1 MLRHFL
7 AGSPFIMRLLAILKI
22 NMPCMV
28 QLPIVLLATGTFL
41 HSPDPAA
48 DPAAVAD
55 FLAGETDDGFRVTV
69 LRPGV

>member
-1 MLRHFL
+1 
-7 AGSPFIMRLLAILKI
+7 
-22 NMPCMV
+22 MPCMV

-55 FLAGETDDGFRVTV
+55 FLAGGTDDGFRVTV